1 MNKELSS
8 LAIVFLSSVLAIGT
22 CIGAELGASP
32 KDIGATPSLHNMV
45 IQYKGPLISDTLIP
59 GEGKS
64 EGITPEISSCVQAS
78 RDKWIIL
85 FGTVDPRGHD
95 TNRSLFYQIRKES
108 PDGDIIKEG
117 VIEKARSNWD
127 PLGLGHEFRKINA
140 VVKVFGVPKGALLN
154 GQPIPSANHFVAKWY
169 TRPCLEIDG
178 RLVNLWDDK
187 SPINPESLGIH
198 AYCLEWLQF
207 RLNDAEDDIV
217 IISPAK
223 QLRQKGYNNDRNVI
237 SSLGPCMGMHHG
249 FGDPVPNSTFSE
261 WVEVCQFETT
271 MAAVRYSFNP
281 SGRLYEWVETG
292 KALDIPNRRIA
303 ESSLNK
309 INDAWVMCI
318 RAYNQQGQTAWYRT
332 SDPFESFGERTDVA
346 SPYSP
351 RIAFV
356 CADGQLRLF
365 CNDDNPY
372 GDRRN
377 PLYCF
382 DVDPMTFKYTNRQVV
397 CDARKEEVPFRT
409 PFIDHAMVYPHPGG
423 RRQMVVFRAINLTQT
438 TGGSTTPDE
447 LDKSGIHY
455 SELVYDKE
463 YPNPW
468 KF

>member
-1 MNKELSS
+1 
-8 LAIVFLSSVLAIGT
+8 
-22 CIGAELGASP
+22 
-32 KDIGATPSLHNMV
+32 
-45 IQYKGPLISDTLIP
+45 
-59 GEGKS
+59 
-64 EGITPEISSCVQAS
+64 
-78 RDKWIIL
+78 
-85 FGTVDPRGHD
+85 
-95 TNRSLFYQIRKES
+95 
-108 PDGDIIKEG
+108 
-117 VIEKARSNWD
+117 
-127 PLGLGHEFRKINA
+127 
-140 VVKVFGVPKGALLN
+140 
-154 GQPIPSANHFVAKWY
+154 
-169 TRPCLEIDG
+169 
-178 RLVNLWDDK
+178 
-187 SPINPESLGIH
+187 
-198 AYCLEWLQF
+198 
-207 RLNDAEDDIV
+207 
-217 IISPAK
+217 
-223 QLRQKGYNNDRNVI
+223 
-237 SSLGPCMGMHHG
+237 
-249 FGDPVPNSTFSE
+249 
-261 WVEVCQFETT
+261 
-271 MAAVRYSFNP
+271 
-281 SGRLYEWVETG
+281 VETG

-332 SDPFESFGERTDVA
+332 SDPFESLGERTDVA